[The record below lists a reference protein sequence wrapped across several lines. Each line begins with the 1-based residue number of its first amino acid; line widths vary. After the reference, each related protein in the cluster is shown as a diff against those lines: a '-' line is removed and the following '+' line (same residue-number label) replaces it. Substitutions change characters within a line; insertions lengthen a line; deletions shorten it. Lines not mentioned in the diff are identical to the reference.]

1 MDRAQP
7 VDAALLCL
15 PNESKPP
22 PAAFVGAR
30 YVHGKVALARALN
43 EGQMHRSPEDE
54 RFMNLF
60 GAAAQVVTDQVRK
73 TISAVVGAG
82 ESYGAGLVSILQFE
96 GRSVDVLSRTL
107 GISHSGTVRLVDRL
121 EADGL
126 VRRRHEG
133 RATLLFA
140 TPRGRRV
147 GRRIEAARLDTVSAL
162 VSGFSPS
169 ERKAFEPLLRALLKK
184 QTCSFDDV
192 LHTCRICSLDA
203 CLGTGEPCPVAT
215 AITEDPP

>member
-96 GRSVDVLSRTL
+96 GRSVRGPCAWSTASKRMALSA
-107 GISHSGTVRLVDRL
+107 
-121 EADGL
+121 AD
-126 VRRRHEG
+126 
-133 RATLLFA
+133 T
-140 TPRGRRV
+140 RV
-147 GRRIEAARLDTVSAL
+147 EQRSSL
-162 VSGFSPS
+162 
-169 ERKAFEPLLRALLKK
+169 PLR
-184 QTCSFDDV
+184 
-192 LHTCRICSLDA
+192 
-203 CLGTGEPCPVAT
+203 E
-215 AITEDPP
+215 EEE